1 MALSG
6 GALVP
11 SREDER
17 QCLGARRLA
26 FLEGAAHG
34 AGGGGRA
41 GLLHTAHAHAHVL
54 GLQNHD
60 HALRVQLFDQRVG
73 DLRGQTFLHL
83 RSFRE
88 SIHQARE
95 LRQSADAS
103 IGCRNVRHMRHAEER
118 REHME

>member
-6 GALVP
+6 RALVS

-17 QCLGARRLA
+17 QRLGARRLA
-26 FLEGAAHG
+26 FLESAAHG

-60 HALRVQLFDQRVG
+60 HALRVQLLDQRVG
-73 DLRGQTFLHL
+73 DLRGQTLLHL

-88 SIHQARE
+88 RIHQRASFDNPQMRPSDAGMYATCATPKNGAR
-95 LRQSADAS
+95 
-103 IGCRNVRHMRHAEER
+103 
-118 REHME
+118 